1 MGVCVQYIF
10 ENTNT
15 QPQAL
20 SSLRLLLSGTVLVI
34 LNFLCQAFR
43 LDLPYRRYRSCL
55 LRIRYFSGYRPD
67 QTGYRHT

>member
-1 MGVCVQYIF
+1 MMD
-10 ENTNT
+10 
-15 QPQAL
+15 L
-20 SSLRLLLSGTVLVI
+20 STSTVYQERLKEGLVKPPVGMPG
-34 LNFLCQAFR
+34 NQDHFLCQAFR